1 MKKILCLVDWYYPES
16 NTSTVCMDTLLE
28 KLKQTYIVDF
38 LAFKIKKESQS
49 VTSYEHGKIYKL
61 TLPQIKKLLKYNFQ
75 SKKNALFDE
84 IASNDYDI
92 VISTC
97 QPFVLNV
104 LAEHI
109 LPCYKHAKW
118 YPVFLDPHVYNYCAP
133 LRTAKKREK
142 RVSAN
147 LEKAEKIFMVKGI
160 KEENEKR
167 GFFPDY
173 HKKVIE
179 ISLPNLMD
187 LTGMQIRNKN
197 KKIVMTFAGAV
208 YRKIRN
214 PRKMFEILNQL
225 GEDFEINIMSKYCT
239 GLTNK
244 CIRKTKNVKVNNLG
258 YLKREECLNVLFHSN
273 ILINLGNSIPNQTPS
288 KVLEYIG
295 TGKPILNFY
304 FIEDDTSLYYLKKY
318 PLCCNVNV
326 NTYTAEDIQRIKDF
340 CRKNKDKLLTFE
352 EATVNLKEDVSQ
364 VVCEKFYKEFTK

>member
-1 MKKILCLVDWYYPES
+1 MKKILCVIDHYYPES
-16 NTSTVCMDTLLE
+16 NANTVCMDTLLE
-28 KLKQTYIVDF
+28 KFKQTYDVDF
-38 LAFKIKKESQS
+38 LAYKIKEESPS

-61 TLPQIKKLLKYNFQ
+61 TIPQIKKLMKYNPE

-97 QPFVLNV
+97 QPYVLNV
-104 LAEHI
+104 LTEKI
-109 LPCYKHAKW
+109 LRFYKHAKW
-118 YPVFLDPHVYNYCAP
+118 YPVFLDPHVYNLCAR
-133 LRTAKKREK
+133 LAFAYRRKAI
-142 RVSAN
+142 VSKS
-147 LEKAEKIFMVKGI
+147 LQKAEKVFLARGI

-173 HKKVIE
+173 HKKSVE

-187 LTGMQIRNKN
+187 LTHMQTKN
-197 KKIVMTFAGAV
+197 ENEKIVMSYAGGF

-225 GEDFEINIMSKYCT
+225 GEDFEINIMSKYCQA
-239 GLTNK
+239 LTNK

-258 YLKREECLNVLFHSN
+258 YLKREECLDVLFHSD
-273 ILINLGNSIPNQTPS
+273 ILINLGNTVPNQTPS

-304 FIEDDTSLYYLKKY
+304 FNEDDTSLYYFKKY

-326 NTYTAEDIQRIKDF
+326 NTYTAKDIQRIKDF
-340 CRKNKDKLLTFE
+340 CRENKNKMLSFE
-352 EATVNLKEDVSQ
+352 EATANLKEDVSQ
-364 VVCEKFYKEFTK
+364 VVCEKFYKELTK